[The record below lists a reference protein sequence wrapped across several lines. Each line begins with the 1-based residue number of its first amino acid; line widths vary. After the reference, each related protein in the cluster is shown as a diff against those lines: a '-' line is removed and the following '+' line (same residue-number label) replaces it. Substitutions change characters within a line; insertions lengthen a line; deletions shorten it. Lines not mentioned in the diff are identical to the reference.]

1 MTRLCLFEKNQ
12 IQGDSPSWYSGPI
25 HGVGALSNFNSDFS
39 GSSEELIDIENDVV
53 ETVISPSVQV
63 TTTSTSSNSTTP
75 SATANALGY
84 KRVGVTESEARKHT
98 INLQTRR
105 RRLLEDQL
113 ENKKIESS
121 NRQDTFE
128 RYLINAEE
136 NRLESEAA
144 ERIEERASEQNRML

>member
-1 MTRLCLFEKNQ
+1 
-12 IQGDSPSWYSGPI
+12 
-25 HGVGALSNFNSDFS
+25 
-39 GSSEELIDIENDVV
+39 
-53 ETVISPSVQV
+53 
-63 TTTSTSSNSTTP
+63 
-75 SATANALGY
+75 LGY

-136 NRLESEAA
+136 NRKLERQAA
-144 ERIEERASEQNRML
+144 ERREERASEQNRMFMMMMMQMMSNQRSPVVLPESVVPPPPLRTPNAPTVTGTIDCLPHDAVIDIVDEEDSKYDEDPWRINDTKLAPPKLDQI